1 MVPCSSGQC
10 AIDRK
15 APAVFG
21 SAMASRNHSNLVLA
35 TCILASSLAFVD
47 SSVTNVGLPAI
58 GQSLQAGGADLQWV
72 INAYLLPLS
81 ALLLLGGAAG
91 DLYGRKRLLIAGIF
105 LFALASVACAAAP
118 SLTLLLAG
126 RGLQGI
132 GAAVLMP
139 NSLAILGASFSG
151 EARGRA
157 IGIWASIGAV
167 MSAIGPVLGG
177 WLIDTAGWRT
187 IFLINLPLAAGAI
200 ALALIYVTDTR
211 DEDRPALDIPG
222 GLLAT
227 LALGALTW
235 GLTLGTGPRGW
246 SAFAMGGVIAG
257 ALLMLAFVG
266 VEKSRRNQAM
276 MPLAMFGSSSF
287 IGLTLLTLLLY
298 GALGALMVLVP
309 YVLIQASGYSGI
321 QAGSALVPAAI
332 ILALGS
338 PVMGKLAGRM
348 GARLPL
354 AIGPVVVAAGFL
366 LLLRVGAQT
375 NYWQDVLPAVVLISL
390 GMAGAVAPLTNAVLG
405 AVDARHT
412 GSASGFNSAIAR
424 TGGLIATA
432 LLGSV
437 LGARGEALMAGF
449 HLAVIACAIA
459 CAAASASAFFLITP
473 AVRK

>member
-1 MVPCSSGQC
+1 
-10 AIDRK
+10 
-15 APAVFG
+15 
-21 SAMASRNHSNLVLA
+21 MASRNHSNLVLA

>member
-1 MVPCSSGQC
+1 
-10 AIDRK
+10 
-15 APAVFG
+15 
-21 SAMASRNHSNLVLA
+21 
-35 TCILASSLAFVD
+35 
-47 SSVTNVGLPAI
+47 
-58 GQSLQAGGADLQWV
+58 
-72 INAYLLPLS
+72 
-81 ALLLLGGAAG
+81 
-91 DLYGRKRLLIAGIF
+91 

-257 ALLMLAFVG
+257 VLLMLAFIG
-266 VEKSRRNQAM
+266 VEKRRRNQAM

-298 GALGALMVLVP
+298 GALG
-309 YVLIQASGYSGI
+309 
-321 QAGSALVPAAI
+321 
-332 ILALGS
+332 
-338 PVMGKLAGRM
+338 R
-348 GARLPL
+348 
-354 AIGPVVVAAGFL
+354 
-366 LLLRVGAQT
+366 
-375 NYWQDVLPAVVLISL
+375 
-390 GMAGAVAPLTNAVLG
+390 
-405 AVDARHT
+405 
-412 GSASGFNSAIAR
+412 
-424 TGGLIATA
+424 
-432 LLGSV
+432 
-437 LGARGEALMAGF
+437 
-449 HLAVIACAIA
+449 
-459 CAAASASAFFLITP
+459 
-473 AVRK
+473 